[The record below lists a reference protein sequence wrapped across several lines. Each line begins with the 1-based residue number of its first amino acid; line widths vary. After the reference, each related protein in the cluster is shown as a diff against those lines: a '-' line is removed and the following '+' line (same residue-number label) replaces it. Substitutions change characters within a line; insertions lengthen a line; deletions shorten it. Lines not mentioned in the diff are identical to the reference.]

1 MRILFFCFIMFLAE
15 GSSAQRIQQVPDSL
29 RKKPKV
35 SVPAG
40 SQKKKPEASIPLAKA
55 PTETAEN
62 EQEIKDRL
70 VRLAYKNP
78 VFTSDDATIKIA
90 ELNRKKANASW
101 LSSVTLAGN
110 INEFVVNNSPTS
122 NFYPK
127 YNFGVLIPLDIYS
140 RNKNERKVGDQNIII
155 ANATKDQRMNEIK
168 AETLIRYENYKEQK
182 ELVNLEKVS
191 VDNNYSDYLA
201 AQNNYADGTIT
212 VDDLNKIYQGY
223 VLEQF
228 KLVTLKKQLNVAII
242 QLEEIIGVPL
252 TKVLPNVP

>member
-1 MRILFFCFIMFLAE
+1 MKVFFFCCIAFLAE
-15 GSSAQRIQQVPDSL
+15 AACAQRIQQVPDSL
-29 RKKPKV
+29 RKKPE
-35 SVPAG
+35 AT
-40 SQKKKPEASIPLAKA
+40 KPVVERARN
-55 PTETAEN
+55 N

-70 VRLAYKNP
+70 VRLAQKNP
-78 VFTSDDATIKIA
+78 AFTADDAAIEIA
-90 ELNRKKANASW
+90 VLNRQKANSSW
-101 LSSVTLAGN
+101 LSSVTLGGN
-110 INEFVVNNSPTS
+110 INEFVVNNTPAA

-127 YNFGVLIPLDIYS
+127 YNLGVLVPLDIYS

-155 ANATKDQRMNEIK
+155 ANAAKEQRLNEIK

-212 VDDLNKIYQGY
+212 VDVLNKIYGGY

-242 QLEEIIGVPL
+242 QLEEIIGVSL
-252 TKVLPNVP
+252 SQALPNVP

>member
-1 MRILFFCFIMFLAE
+1 MKIFLFCCITFLAE
-15 GSSAQRIQQVPDSL
+15 TVCAQRIQQVPDSL
-29 RKKPKV
+29 RKKP
-35 SVPAG
+35 
-40 SQKKKPEASIPLAKA
+40 EASIPAANKVA
-55 PTETAEN
+55 DN
-62 EQEIKDRL
+62 EQGIKDRL
-70 VRLAYKNP
+70 VRLALKNP
-78 VFTSDDATIKIA
+78 VFTADDATIEIA
-90 ELNRKKANASW
+90 VLNRKKANASW
-101 LSSVTLAGN
+101 LSSVNLSGN
-110 INEFVVNNSPTS
+110 INEFVINNGPTA

-191 VDNNYSDYLA
+191 VDNNYSDYLG
-201 AQNNYADGTIT
+201 AQNNYADGTVT
-212 VDDLNKIYQGY
+212 VDVLNKIYQGY

-228 KLVTLKKQLNVAII
+228 KLITLKKQLNVAII

-252 TKVLPNVP
+252 SKVLPNVP

>member
-1 MRILFFCFIMFLAE
+1 MKIFFFCCIIFLAE
-15 GSSAQRIQQVPDSL
+15 TACAQRIRQVPDSL

-35 SVPAG
+35 SVPVS
-40 SQKKKPEASIPLAKA
+40 SQKKKPEVSIPRAS
-55 PTETAEN
+55 AEATDN
-62 EQEIKDRL
+62 EQEIKNRL
-70 VRLAYKNP
+70 VKLALNNP
-78 VFTSDDATIKIA
+78 VFTADDATIEIA
-90 ELNRKKANASW
+90 VLNRKKANASW
-101 LSSVTLAGN
+101 LSSITLGGN
-110 INEFVVNNSPTS
+110 INEFVVNNSPTA

-127 YNFGVLIPLDIYS
+127 YNFGVLVPLDIYS

-155 ANATKDQRMNEIK
+155 ANAEKQQRMNEIK

-191 VDNNYSDYLA
+191 VDNNYSDYKA
-201 AQNNYADGTIT
+201 AQNNYADGTVT
-212 VDDLNKIYQGY
+212 VDVLNKVYQGY

-252 TKVLPNVP
+252 SKALPNNVP